1 MKQIVILPLVL
12 SVKSLFFIIDKP
24 LHGNV
29 CAQEFLDMVLMAAA
43 FGQRVVLLFEGDGVY
58 ALMKQQRP
66 EMIGLKDVSPVLK
79 ALSVYDINDISVEK
93 ESMDARA
100 MVAEQL
106 VIPVKIISRNEI
118 KHQIATADQVFSF

>member
-1 MKQIVILPLVL
+1 
-12 SVKSLFFIIDKP
+12 
-24 LHGNV
+24 
-29 CAQEFLDMVLMAAA
+29 MAAA
-43 FGQRVVLLFEGDGVY
+43 FDQRVVLLFEGDGVY

-79 ALSVYDINDISVEK
+79 ALSVYDINDILVEK

>member
-1 MKQIVILPLVL
+1 
-12 SVKSLFFIIDKP
+12 
-24 LHGNV
+24 
-29 CAQEFLDMVLMAAA
+29 MVLMAAA

>member
-12 SVKSLFFIIDKP
+12 NVKNLFFIIDKP

-29 CAQEFLDMVLMAAA
+29 CAQEFLDIALMAAA
-43 FGQRVVLLFEGDGVY
+43 FDQRVALLFEGDGVY
-58 ALMKQQRP
+58 ALMKQQGP
-66 EMIGLKDVSPVLK
+66 EAIGLKDVLPVLK
-79 ALSVYDINDISVEK
+79 ALSIYDINDISVEK

-106 VIPVKIISRNEI
+106 VMPVKIVSRNEI
-118 KHQIATADQVFSF
+118 KRQMAMADQVFSF